1 MFMYVSDVSVWAGG
15 QRNRLKGNYKCP
27 AAHPSASSVLFCTTT
42 AAAAA
47 AAAADSSSFIC
58 INRLKF
64 LSKNTLLNGK
74 FDLQVSRS
82 RSRSAASNRLETM
95 GSMLL
100 LIELVTESLGNLNK
114 LRVSYSGYCFNK
126 ENFGPPFLFSGLSSF
141 YYMRFHGHLDT
152 DEISSTQKTVSQHV
166 MVS

>member
-47 AAAADSSSFIC
+47 DSSSFMC

-74 FDLQVSRS
+74 FDLQVSKS
-82 RSRSAASNRLETM
+82 RPAASNRLETM

-126 ENFGPPFLFSGLSSF
+126 ENTGPPFLFSGLSSF
-141 YYMRFHGHLDT
+141 HYMRFHGHLDT